1 MSQINKLLSFF
12 LPRPLLTKILFLI
25 VFIIYGALISGISYH
40 TSNYYKDKE
49 TKTKLIQR
57 QESTFENKL
66 YSLELKINSLKNDLI
81 ALKENKTFKKYLELE
96 TNKEVFELFSL
107 MINSDKDIYQLRFL
121 DSNGNEKIRFERDN
135 ISSPVIK
142 IEDKDLQN
150 KASRY
155 YFNEIKNIKK
165 DTIWFSR
172 VDLNEEYGK
181 IEKPFIPTLRMGVPI
196 YYNEVF
202 KGVLIMNVFF
212 ENTINNLVNSPFFNI
227 SIYNKDG
234 EFIYNKMK
242 IDSKI
247 VDNSWSMSIK
257 RDFNFFKYLE
267 YIENKF
273 SNEDINSCFLSFS
286 LDTVIPNADKLTIFY
301 EPNENELIKII
312 ENERNYILIV
322 SMIVLGLSIFLAF
335 ILSIIPNLLNDK
347 LHKLKDTLEK
357 KIRVIDD
364 YVNLCVTDKKGVII
378 DVSKSYCTLTGYSK
392 TELIGKRHN
401 ILRYEKTENR
411 IYKELWETINNK
423 KIWEGE
429 ITNVKKDGE
438 IFNTKI
444 LITPELDENQN
455 IVNFIAYSQDISY
468 QKKIELISVTDE
480 LTKLYN
486 KREFNN
492 IFTRSVENAK
502 RFNNPYTMLMIDIDF
517 FKQYNDSYGHLK
529 GDYALES
536 VAKAMKK
543 CCTRSTDISFRL
555 GGEEFGL
562 IYIASNQKEALVFAK
577 KIQDEIHNLKI
588 EHKSSKV
595 SSYLTVSI
603 GLFFSENIRD
613 FSKDDIYQR
622 CDDALYFA
630 KKAGRNNIY
639 SIDTLSF

>member
-66 YSLELKINSLKNDLI
+66 YSLELKINRLKNDLI
-81 ALKENKTFKKYLELE
+81 ALKQSETFKKYLESD
-96 TNKEVFELFSL
+96 TNKEASELFSL

-267 YIENKF
+267 YIKNKF
-273 SNEDINSCFLSFS
+273 SNEDINSYFLSFS
-286 LDTVIPNADKLTIFY
+286 LDSVIPNDDKLTIFY

-378 DVSKSYCTLTGYSK
+378 DVSKSYCTLTGY
-392 TELIGKRHN
+392 TRAELIGKRHN

-429 ITNVKKDGE
+429 LTNVKKDGE

>member
-66 YSLELKINSLKNDLI
+66 YSLELKINRLKNDLI
-81 ALKENKTFKKYLELE
+81 ALKQSETFKKYLESD
-96 TNKEVFELFSL
+96 TNKEASELFSL

-121 DSNGNEKIRFERDN
+121 DFNGNEKIRFERDN

-286 LDTVIPNADKLTIFY
+286 LDTVIPNDDKLTIFY

-378 DVSKSYCTLTGYSK
+378 DVSKSYCTLTGY
-392 TELIGKRHN
+392 TRAELIGKRHN

-411 IYKELWETINNK
+411 VYKELWETINSK
-423 KIWEGE
+423 KVWEGE
-429 ITNVKKDGE
+429 LTNVKKDGE
-438 IFNTKI
+438 IFNKKI

>member
-66 YSLELKINSLKNDLI
+66 YSLELKINRLKNDLI
-81 ALKENKTFKKYLELE
+81 ALKQSETFKKYLESD
-96 TNKEVFELFSL
+96 TNKEASELFSL

-121 DSNGNEKIRFERDN
+121 DFNGNEKIRFERDN

-172 VDLNEEYGK
+172 VDLNKEYGK

-267 YIENKF
+267 YIKNKF
-273 SNEDINSCFLSFS
+273 SNEDINSYFLSFS
-286 LDTVIPNADKLTIFY
+286 LDSVIQNDDKLTIFY

-347 LHKLKDTLEK
+347 FL
-357 KIRVIDD
+357 
-364 YVNLCVTDKKGVII
+364 
-378 DVSKSYCTLTGYSK
+378 
-392 TELIGKRHN
+392 LIFYH
-401 ILRYEKTENR
+401 Y
-411 IYKELWETINNK
+411 Y
-423 KIWEGE
+423 
-429 ITNVKKDGE
+429 
-438 IFNTKI
+438 
-444 LITPELDENQN
+444 
-455 IVNFIAYSQDISY
+455 
-468 QKKIELISVTDE
+468 
-480 LTKLYN
+480 
-486 KREFNN
+486 
-492 IFTRSVENAK
+492 
-502 RFNNPYTMLMIDIDF
+502 
-517 FKQYNDSYGHLK
+517 
-529 GDYALES
+529 
-536 VAKAMKK
+536 
-543 CCTRSTDISFRL
+543 
-555 GGEEFGL
+555 
-562 IYIASNQKEALVFAK
+562 
-577 KIQDEIHNLKI
+577 
-588 EHKSSKV
+588 
-595 SSYLTVSI
+595 
-603 GLFFSENIRD
+603 
-613 FSKDDIYQR
+613 
-622 CDDALYFA
+622 
-630 KKAGRNNIY
+630 
-639 SIDTLSF
+639 

>member
-286 LDTVIPNADKLTIFY
+286 LDTVIPNDDKLTIFY

-378 DVSKSYCTLTGYSK
+378 DVSKSYCTLTGY
-392 TELIGKRHN
+392 TRAELIGKRHN

>member
-1 MSQINKLLSFF
+1 M
-12 LPRPLLTKILFLI
+12 
-25 VFIIYGALISGISYH
+25 FIIYGALISGISYH

-142 IEDKDLQN
+142 IENKDLQN

-267 YIENKF
+267 YIKNKF
-273 SNEDINSCFLSFS
+273 SNEDINSYFLSFS
-286 LDTVIPNADKLTIFY
+286 LDSVIPNDDKLTIFY

-312 ENERNYILIV
+312 ENERNYIQIV

-357 KIRVIDD
+357 KIRVIDE

-378 DVSKSYCTLTGYSK
+378 DVSKSYCTLTGY
-392 TELIGKRHN
+392 TRAELIGKRHN

>member
-66 YSLELKINSLKNDLI
+66 YSLELKINRLKNDLI
-81 ALKENKTFKKYLELE
+81 ALKQSETFKKYLESD
-96 TNKEVFELFSL
+96 TNKEASELFSL

-438 IFNTKI
+438 IFNKKI

>member
-286 LDTVIPNADKLTIFY
+286 LDTVIPNDDKLTIFY

-378 DVSKSYCTLTGYSK
+378 DVSKSYCTLTGY
-392 TELIGKRHN
+392 TRAELIGKRHN

-411 IYKELWETINNK
+411 VYKELWETINSK
-423 KIWEGE
+423 KVWEGE
-429 ITNVKKDGE
+429 LTNVKKDGE

>member
-267 YIENKF
+267 YIKNKF
-273 SNEDINSCFLSFS
+273 SNEDINSYFLSFS
-286 LDTVIPNADKLTIFY
+286 LDSVIPNDDKLTIFY

-378 DVSKSYCTLTGYSK
+378 DVSKSYCTLTGY
-392 TELIGKRHN
+392 TRAELIGKRHN

-411 IYKELWETINNK
+411 VYKELWETINSK
-423 KIWEGE
+423 KVWEGE
-429 ITNVKKDGE
+429 LTNVKKDGE

>member
-286 LDTVIPNADKLTIFY
+286 LDTVIPNDDKLTIFY

-357 KIRVIDD
+357 KIRVIDE
-364 YVNLCVTDKKGVII
+364 YVNLCVTDKNGVII
-378 DVSKSYCTLTGYSK
+378 DVSKSYCNLTGY
-392 TELIGKRHN
+392 TRAELIGKRHN

-411 IYKELWETINNK
+411 VYKELWETINNK

-429 ITNVKKDGE
+429 LTNVKKDGE

-562 IYIASNQKEALVFAK
+562 IFIASNQKEALVFAK

>member
-1 MSQINKLLSFF
+1 MKLA
-12 LPRPLLTKILFLI
+12 LFI
-25 VFIIYGALISGISYH
+25 GGV
-40 TSNYYKDKE
+40 
-49 TKTKLIQR
+49 
-57 QESTFENKL
+57 
-66 YSLELKINSLKNDLI
+66 I

-357 KIRVIDD
+357 KIRVIDE
-364 YVNLCVTDKKGVII
+364 YVNLCVTDKNGVII
-378 DVSKSYCTLTGYSK
+378 DVSKSYCNLTGY
-392 TELIGKRHN
+392 TRAELIGKRHN

-411 IYKELWETINNK
+411 VYKELWETINNK

-429 ITNVKKDGE
+429 LTNVKKDGE

>member
-155 YFNEIKNIKK
+155 YFNEIKNVKK

-357 KIRVIDD
+357 KIRVIDE
-364 YVNLCVTDKKGVII
+364 YVNLCVTDKNGVII
-378 DVSKSYCTLTGYSK
+378 DVSKSYCNLTGY
-392 TELIGKRHN
+392 TRAELIGKRHN

-411 IYKELWETINNK
+411 VYKELWETINSK
-423 KIWEGE
+423 KVWEGE
-429 ITNVKKDGE
+429 LTNVKKDGE

>member
-1 MSQINKLLSFF
+1 M
-12 LPRPLLTKILFLI
+12 TKILFLI

-121 DSNGNEKIRFERDN
+121 DFNGNEKIRFERDN

-142 IEDKDLQN
+142 IENKDLQN

-155 YFNEIKNIKK
+155 YFNEIKNVKK

-181 IEKPFIPTLRMGVPI
+181 IEEPFIPTLRMGVPI

-378 DVSKSYCTLTGYSK
+378 DVSKSYCTLTGY
-392 TELIGKRHN
+392 TRAELIGKRHN

-411 IYKELWETINNK
+411 VYKELWETINSK
-423 KIWEGE
+423 KVWEGE
-429 ITNVKKDGE
+429 LTNVKKDGE

>member
-142 IEDKDLQN
+142 IENKDLQN

-155 YFNEIKNIKK
+155 YFNEIKNVKK

-267 YIENKF
+267 YIKNKF
-273 SNEDINSCFLSFS
+273 SNEDINSYFLSFS
-286 LDTVIPNADKLTIFY
+286 LDSVIPNADKLTIFY

-357 KIRVIDD
+357 KIRVIDE

-378 DVSKSYCTLTGYSK
+378 DVSKSYCTLTGY
-392 TELIGKRHN
+392 TRAELIGKRHN

-411 IYKELWETINNK
+411 VYKELWETINSK
-423 KIWEGE
+423 KVWEGE
-429 ITNVKKDGE
+429 LTNVKKDGE

>member
-66 YSLELKINSLKNDLI
+66 YSLELKINRLKNDLI
-81 ALKENKTFKKYLELE
+81 ALKQSETFKKYLESD
-96 TNKEVFELFSL
+96 TNKEASELFSL

-121 DSNGNEKIRFERDN
+121 DFNGNEKIRFERDN

-142 IEDKDLQN
+142 IENKDLQN

-155 YFNEIKNIKK
+155 YFNEIKNVKK

-181 IEKPFIPTLRMGVPI
+181 IEEPFIPTLRMGVPI

-378 DVSKSYCTLTGYSK
+378 DVSKSYCTLTGY
-392 TELIGKRHN
+392 TRAELIGKRHN

-411 IYKELWETINNK
+411 VYKELWETINSK
-423 KIWEGE
+423 KVWEGE
-429 ITNVKKDGE
+429 LTNVKKDGE
-438 IFNTKI
+438 IFNKKI

>member
-66 YSLELKINSLKNDLI
+66 YSLELKINRLKNDLI
-81 ALKENKTFKKYLELE
+81 ALKQSETFKKYLESD
-96 TNKEVFELFSL
+96 TNKEASELFSL

-155 YFNEIKNIKK
+155 YFNEIKNVKK

-378 DVSKSYCTLTGYSK
+378 DVSKSYCTLTGY
-392 TELIGKRHN
+392 TRAELIGKRHN

>member
-155 YFNEIKNIKK
+155 YFNEIKNVKK

-181 IEKPFIPTLRMGVPI
+181 IEEPFIPTLRMGVPI

-267 YIENKF
+267 YIKNKF
-273 SNEDINSCFLSFS
+273 SNEDINSYFLSFS
-286 LDTVIPNADKLTIFY
+286 LDSVIPNDDKLTIFY

-357 KIRVIDD
+357 KIRVIDE
-364 YVNLCVTDKKGVII
+364 YVNLCVTDKNGVII
-378 DVSKSYCTLTGYSK
+378 DVSKSYCNLTGY
-392 TELIGKRHN
+392 TRAELIGKRHN

-411 IYKELWETINNK
+411 VYKELWETINNK

>member
-267 YIENKF
+267 YIKNKF
-273 SNEDINSCFLSFS
+273 SNEDINSYFLSFS
-286 LDTVIPNADKLTIFY
+286 LDSVIPNDDKLTIFY

-378 DVSKSYCTLTGYSK
+378 DVSKSYCTLTGY
-392 TELIGKRHN
+392 TRAELIGKRHN

-411 IYKELWETINNK
+411 VYKELWETINSK
-423 KIWEGE
+423 KVWEGE
-429 ITNVKKDGE
+429 LTNVKKDGE
-438 IFNTKI
+438 IFNKKI

>member
-1 MSQINKLLSFF
+1 M
-12 LPRPLLTKILFLI
+12 
-25 VFIIYGALISGISYH
+25 FIIYGALISGISYH

-66 YSLELKINSLKNDLI
+66 YSLELKINRLKNDLI
-81 ALKENKTFKKYLELE
+81 ALKQSETFKKYLESD
-96 TNKEVFELFSL
+96 TNKEASELFSL

-121 DSNGNEKIRFERDN
+121 DFNGNEKIRFERDN

-155 YFNEIKNIKK
+155 YFNEIKNVKK

-286 LDTVIPNADKLTIFY
+286 LDSVIPNDDKLTIFY

-378 DVSKSYCTLTGYSK
+378 DVSKSYCTLTGY
-392 TELIGKRHN
+392 TRAELIGKRHN

>member
-49 TKTKLIQR
+49 KKTKLIQR
-57 QESTFENKL
+57 QERTFENKL

-181 IEKPFIPTLRMGVPI
+181 IEEPFIPTLRMGVPI

-378 DVSKSYCTLTGYSK
+378 DVSKSYCTLTGY
-392 TELIGKRHN
+392 TRAELIGKRHN

-411 IYKELWETINNK
+411 VYKELWETINSK
-423 KIWEGE
+423 KVWEGE
-429 ITNVKKDGE
+429 LTNVKKDGE

>member
-1 MSQINKLLSFF
+1 M
-12 LPRPLLTKILFLI
+12 TKILFLI

-121 DSNGNEKIRFERDN
+121 DFNGNEKIRFERDN

-286 LDTVIPNADKLTIFY
+286 LDTVIPNDDKLTIFY

-357 KIRVIDD
+357 KIRVIDE
-364 YVNLCVTDKKGVII
+364 YVNLCVTDKNGVII
-378 DVSKSYCTLTGYSK
+378 DVSKSYCNLTGY
-392 TELIGKRHN
+392 TRAELIGKRHN

-411 IYKELWETINNK
+411 VYKELWETINNK

-429 ITNVKKDGE
+429 LTNVKKDGE

-562 IYIASNQKEALVFAK
+562 IFIASNQKEALVFAK

>member
-267 YIENKF
+267 YIKNKF
-273 SNEDINSCFLSFS
+273 SNEDINSYFLSFS
-286 LDTVIPNADKLTIFY
+286 LDSVIPNDDKLTIFY

-322 SMIVLGLSIFLAF
+322 SMIVLGLSIFLA
-335 ILSIIPNLLNDK
+335 ISLSITPNLLNDK

-357 KIRVIDD
+357 KIRVIDE
-364 YVNLCVTDKKGVII
+364 YVNLCVTHKNCVII
-378 DVSKSYCTLTGYSK
+378 DVSKSYCTLTRYSK

>member
-66 YSLELKINSLKNDLI
+66 YSLELKINRLKNDLI
-81 ALKENKTFKKYLELE
+81 ALKQSETFKKYLESD
-96 TNKEVFELFSL
+96 TNKEASELFSL

-121 DSNGNEKIRFERDN
+121 DFNGNEKIRFERDN

-142 IEDKDLQN
+142 IENKDLQN

-155 YFNEIKNIKK
+155 YFNEIKNVKK

-181 IEKPFIPTLRMGVPI
+181 IEEPFIPTLRMGVPI

-378 DVSKSYCTLTGYSK
+378 DVSKSYCTLTGY
-392 TELIGKRHN
+392 TRAELIGKRHN

-411 IYKELWETINNK
+411 VYKELWETINSK
-423 KIWEGE
+423 KVWEGE
-429 ITNVKKDGE
+429 LTNVKKDGE

>member
-121 DSNGNEKIRFERDN
+121 DFNGNEKIRFERDN

-142 IEDKDLQN
+142 IENKDLQN

-155 YFNEIKNIKK
+155 YFNEIKNVKK

-181 IEKPFIPTLRMGVPI
+181 IEEPFIPTLRMGVPI

-267 YIENKF
+267 YIKNKF
-273 SNEDINSCFLSFS
+273 SNEDINSYFLSFS
-286 LDTVIPNADKLTIFY
+286 LDSVIPNDDKLTIFY

-312 ENERNYILIV
+312 ENERNYIQIV

-357 KIRVIDD
+357 KIRVIDE
-364 YVNLCVTDKKGVII
+364 YVNLCVTDKNGVII

>member
-142 IEDKDLQN
+142 IENKDLQN

-155 YFNEIKNIKK
+155 YFNEIKNVKK

-181 IEKPFIPTLRMGVPI
+181 IEEPFIPTLRMGVPI

-286 LDTVIPNADKLTIFY
+286 LDTVIPNDDKLTIFY

-312 ENERNYILIV
+312 ENERNYIQIV

-378 DVSKSYCTLTGYSK
+378 DVSKSYCTLTGY
-392 TELIGKRHN
+392 TRAELIGKRHN

>member
-1 MSQINKLLSFF
+1 M
-12 LPRPLLTKILFLI
+12 TKILFLI

-142 IEDKDLQN
+142 IENKDLQN

-155 YFNEIKNIKK
+155 YFNEIKNVKK

-267 YIENKF
+267 YIKNKF
-273 SNEDINSCFLSFS
+273 SNEDINSYFLSFS
-286 LDTVIPNADKLTIFY
+286 LDSVIPNDDKLTIFY

-378 DVSKSYCTLTGYSK
+378 DVSKSYCTLTGY
-392 TELIGKRHN
+392 TRAELIGKRHN

-562 IYIASNQKEALVFAK
+562 IFIASNQKEALVFAK

>member
-1 MSQINKLLSFF
+1 MKLA
-12 LPRPLLTKILFLI
+12 LFI
-25 VFIIYGALISGISYH
+25 GGV
-40 TSNYYKDKE
+40 
-49 TKTKLIQR
+49 
-57 QESTFENKL
+57 
-66 YSLELKINSLKNDLI
+66 I

-181 IEKPFIPTLRMGVPI
+181 IEEPFIPTLRMGVPI

-267 YIENKF
+267 YIKNKF
-273 SNEDINSCFLSFS
+273 SNEDINSYFLSFS

-378 DVSKSYCTLTGYSK
+378 DVSKSYCTLTGY
-392 TELIGKRHN
+392 TRAELIGKRHN

-411 IYKELWETINNK
+411 VYKELWETINNK

-429 ITNVKKDGE
+429 LTNVKKDGE

>member
-155 YFNEIKNIKK
+155 YFNEIKNVKK

-267 YIENKF
+267 YIKNKF
-273 SNEDINSCFLSFS
+273 SNEDINSYFLSFS
-286 LDTVIPNADKLTIFY
+286 LDSVIPNDDKLTIFY

-378 DVSKSYCTLTGYSK
+378 DVSKSYCTLTGY
-392 TELIGKRHN
+392 TRAELIGKRHN

>member
-267 YIENKF
+267 YIKNKF

-322 SMIVLGLSIFLAF
+322 SMIGLGLSIFLAF

-378 DVSKSYCTLTGYSK
+378 DVSKSYCTLTGY
-392 TELIGKRHN
+392 TRAELIGKRHN

-411 IYKELWETINNK
+411 VYKELWETINSK
-423 KIWEGE
+423 KVWEGE
-429 ITNVKKDGE
+429 LTNVKKDGE

>member
-66 YSLELKINSLKNDLI
+66 YSLELKINRLKNDLI
-81 ALKENKTFKKYLELE
+81 ALKQSETFKKYLESD
-96 TNKEVFELFSL
+96 TNKEASELFSL

-121 DSNGNEKIRFERDN
+121 DFNGNEKIRFERDN

-142 IEDKDLQN
+142 IENKDLQN

-155 YFNEIKNIKK
+155 YFNEIKNVKK

-181 IEKPFIPTLRMGVPI
+181 IEEPFIPTLRMGVPI

-267 YIENKF
+267 YIKNKF
-273 SNEDINSCFLSFS
+273 SNEDINSYFLSFS
-286 LDTVIPNADKLTIFY
+286 LDSVIPNDDKLTIFY

-378 DVSKSYCTLTGYSK
+378 DVSKSYCTLTGY
-392 TELIGKRHN
+392 TRAELIGKRHN

-411 IYKELWETINNK
+411 VYKELWETINNK

>member
-267 YIENKF
+267 YIKNKF
-273 SNEDINSCFLSFS
+273 SNEDINSYFLSFS
-286 LDTVIPNADKLTIFY
+286 LDSVIPNDDKLTIFY

-357 KIRVIDD
+357 KIRVIDE
-364 YVNLCVTDKKGVII
+364 YVNLCVTDKNGVII
-378 DVSKSYCTLTGYSK
+378 DVSKSYCNLTGY
-392 TELIGKRHN
+392 TRAELIGKRHN

>member
-267 YIENKF
+267 YIKNKF

-286 LDTVIPNADKLTIFY
+286 LDTVIPNDDKLTIFY

-357 KIRVIDD
+357 KIRVIDE

-378 DVSKSYCTLTGYSK
+378 DVSKSYCTLTGY
-392 TELIGKRHN
+392 TRAELIGKRHN

-411 IYKELWETINNK
+411 VYKELWETINNK

>member
-181 IEKPFIPTLRMGVPI
+181 IEEPFIPTLRMGVPI

-267 YIENKF
+267 YIKNKF
-273 SNEDINSCFLSFS
+273 SNEDINSYFLSFS
-286 LDTVIPNADKLTIFY
+286 LDSVIPNDDKLTIFY

-378 DVSKSYCTLTGYSK
+378 DVSKSYCTLTGY
-392 TELIGKRHN
+392 TRAELIGKRHN

-411 IYKELWETINNK
+411 VYKELWETINSK
-423 KIWEGE
+423 KVWEGE
-429 ITNVKKDGE
+429 LTNVKKDGE

>member
-66 YSLELKINSLKNDLI
+66 YSLELKINRLKNDLI
-81 ALKENKTFKKYLELE
+81 ALKQSETFKKYLESD
-96 TNKEVFELFSL
+96 TNKEASELFSL

-121 DSNGNEKIRFERDN
+121 DFNGNEKIRFERDN

-286 LDTVIPNADKLTIFY
+286 LDTVIPNDDKLTIFY

-378 DVSKSYCTLTGYSK
+378 DVSKSYCTLTGY
-392 TELIGKRHN
+392 TRAELIGKRHN

-429 ITNVKKDGE
+429 LTNVKKDGE

>member
-1 MSQINKLLSFF
+1 
-12 LPRPLLTKILFLI
+12 
-25 VFIIYGALISGISYH
+25 
-40 TSNYYKDKE
+40 
-49 TKTKLIQR
+49 
-57 QESTFENKL
+57 
-66 YSLELKINSLKNDLI
+66 
-81 ALKENKTFKKYLELE
+81 
-96 TNKEVFELFSL
+96 

-357 KIRVIDD
+357 KIRVIDE
-364 YVNLCVTDKKGVII
+364 YVNLCVTDKNGVII
-378 DVSKSYCTLTGYSK
+378 DVSKSYCNLTGY
-392 TELIGKRHN
+392 TRAELIGKRHN

-411 IYKELWETINNK
+411 VYKELWETINNK

>member
-142 IEDKDLQN
+142 IENKDLQN

-155 YFNEIKNIKK
+155 YFNEIKNVKK

-267 YIENKF
+267 YIKNKF
-273 SNEDINSCFLSFS
+273 SNEDINSYFLSFS
-286 LDTVIPNADKLTIFY
+286 LDSVIPNDDKLTIFY

-378 DVSKSYCTLTGYSK
+378 DVSKSYCTLTGY
-392 TELIGKRHN
+392 TRAELIGKRHN

-411 IYKELWETINNK
+411 VYKELWETINSK
-423 KIWEGE
+423 KVWEGE
-429 ITNVKKDGE
+429 LTNVKKDGE
-438 IFNTKI
+438 IFNKKI

>member
-66 YSLELKINSLKNDLI
+66 YSLELKINRLKNDLI
-81 ALKENKTFKKYLELE
+81 ALKQSETFKKYLESD
-96 TNKEVFELFSL
+96 TNKEASELFSL

-142 IEDKDLQN
+142 IENKDLQN

-155 YFNEIKNIKK
+155 YFNEIKNVKK

-411 IYKELWETINNK
+411 VYKELWETINSK
-423 KIWEGE
+423 KVWEGE
-429 ITNVKKDGE
+429 LTNVKKDGE
-438 IFNTKI
+438 IFNKKI

>member
-273 SNEDINSCFLSFS
+273 SNEDINSYFLSFS
-286 LDTVIPNADKLTIFY
+286 LDSVIPNDDKLTIFY

-378 DVSKSYCTLTGYSK
+378 DVSKSYCTLTGY
-392 TELIGKRHN
+392 TRAELIGKRHN

-411 IYKELWETINNK
+411 VYKELWETINSK
-423 KIWEGE
+423 KVWEGE
-429 ITNVKKDGE
+429 LTNVKKDGE

>member
-142 IEDKDLQN
+142 IENKDLQN

-267 YIENKF
+267 YIKNKF
-273 SNEDINSCFLSFS
+273 SNEDINSYFLSFS
-286 LDTVIPNADKLTIFY
+286 LDSVIPNADKLTIFY

-378 DVSKSYCTLTGYSK
+378 DVSKSYCTLTGY
-392 TELIGKRHN
+392 TRAELIGKRHN

-411 IYKELWETINNK
+411 VYKELWETINSK
-423 KIWEGE
+423 KVWEGE
-429 ITNVKKDGE
+429 LTNVKKDGE
-438 IFNTKI
+438 IFNKKI

-562 IYIASNQKEALVFAK
+562 IFIASNQKEALVFAK
-577 KIQDEIHNLKI
+577 KIQDEIYNLKI

>member
-1 MSQINKLLSFF
+1 MFKYFWKHCSNT
-12 LPRPLLTKILFLI
+12 PL
-25 VFIIYGALISGISYH
+25 YA
-40 TSNYYKDKE
+40 
-49 TKTKLIQR
+49 
-57 QESTFENKL
+57 
-66 YSLELKINSLKNDLI
+66 
-81 ALKENKTFKKYLELE
+81 
-96 TNKEVFELFSL
+96 
-107 MINSDKDIYQLRFL
+107 
-121 DSNGNEKIRFERDN
+121 
-135 ISSPVIK
+135 
-142 IEDKDLQN
+142 
-150 KASRY
+150 
-155 YFNEIKNIKK
+155 
-165 DTIWFSR
+165 
-172 VDLNEEYGK
+172 
-181 IEKPFIPTLRMGVPI
+181 
-196 YYNEVF
+196 
-202 KGVLIMNVFF
+202 
-212 ENTINNLVNSPFFNI
+212 NTINNLVNSPFFNI

-286 LDTVIPNADKLTIFY
+286 LDSVIPNDDKLTIFY